1 MITVICSIL
10 LATAM
15 PESGSVSSTNAAY
28 DGQNLVL
35 TGHVVLDHG
44 MGRMTAEQASLE
56 KQEAGKD
63 FPFSVIHLQKDVLLQ
78 MKNDAE
84 LHCHEA
90 DLDFTTLKGQL
101 KSTSEDKV
109 KFIDKFKRKG
119 GREVLFHLISPTVE
133 LAFTQNVDANK
144 KNRYDIE
151 TIFAKDQVTIDYA
164 NSFILQADHAVFR
177 QEKLDKTPNK
187 DVHGLVT
194 AYPKDEQSKCHLAH
208 EGDLIDADLV
218 ELDLNQSILTLQKPQ
233 GSLLTPLIP
242 HLQKGKLEFLCD
254 HLRWN
259 DLKHLL
265 MLKGHVQVVDNAMGT
280 ILADEELQIEQS
292 LFNGKRLL
300 KSIRTK
306 GRTTIEYE
314 ETSNENL
321 HRLVCHGS
329 FVLDRDKLQ
338 ALLESPETGS
348 TVPREKQIYYEENDI
363 GVHADKAMLEY
374 SIIGNLF
381 QPVSLVLRG
390 NIVLFSRDPQK
401 PQRCGIA
408 DRVSYSPSTRTLILA
423 ANPNKK
429 VLFSDEEE
437 NLRISASEVHLIF
450 DPATQ
455 KRTVKGVGNVQ
466 FTFTPEETNL
476 LQTIIPS
483 FLKPH
488 APKR

>member
-1 MITVICSIL
+1 MWIL
-10 LATAM
+10 
-15 PESGSVSSTNAAY
+15 
-28 DGQNLVL
+28 
-35 TGHVVLDHG
+35 
-44 MGRMTAEQASLE
+44 
-56 KQEAGKD
+56 
-63 FPFSVIHLQKDVLLQ
+63 
-78 MKNDAE
+78 
-84 LHCHEA
+84 
-90 DLDFTTLKGQL
+90 
-101 KSTSEDKV
+101 
-109 KFIDKFKRKG
+109 
-119 GREVLFHLISPTVE
+119 
-133 LAFTQNVDANK
+133 
-144 KNRYDIE
+144 
-151 TIFAKDQVTIDYA
+151 
-164 NSFILQADHAVFR
+164 
-177 QEKLDKTPNK
+177 
-187 DVHGLVT
+187 
-194 AYPKDEQSKCHLAH
+194 
-208 EGDLIDADLV
+208 
-218 ELDLNQSILTLQKPQ
+218 
-233 GSLLTPLIP
+233 
-242 HLQKGKLEFLCD
+242 
-254 HLRWN
+254 
-259 DLKHLL
+259 
-265 MLKGHVQVVDNAMGT
+265 
-280 ILADEELQIEQS
+280 
-292 LFNGKRLL
+292 
-300 KSIRTK
+300 
-306 GRTTIEYE
+306 
-314 ETSNENL
+314 
-321 HRLVCHGS
+321 
-329 FVLDRDKLQ
+329 LQ